1 MPGYLL
7 DTNHVGAL
15 ASRQPKIVQK
25 YASIHRNVQIRACV
39 ITLGEIEAGH
49 QMTQSTD
56 PKKRNDYTKFVNR
69 EFVPNALGITASTRF
84 HYADVM
90 GRLWKKYPPQSGQK
104 TERYLVLKFG
114 VDINDV
120 WTVAVAIEHGLTL
133 VTQDKMATIQGVV
146 PELDIENWLA

>member
-15 ASRQPKIVQK
+15 ASRDPKMLHKV
-25 YASIHRNVQIRACV
+25 ASLPRNVQIRACV

-49 QMTQSTD
+49 QMTHSTNFS
-56 PKKRNDYTKFVNR
+56 KRSEYTKFVNR

-90 GRLWKKYPPQSGQK
+90 GQLWRKYPPKRSQK
-104 TERYLVLKFG
+104 TERYLVSQFG

-120 WTVAVAIEHGLTL
+120 WTIAVALEHGLTL
-133 VTQDKMATIQGVV
+133 ATQDKLITVRGVV
-146 PELDIENWLA
+146 PQLDVENWLI